1 MGRAVLARRA
11 SGLRAERGRA
21 RVLEMAFSAPSCRR
35 RKPHSIG
42 FYAQEG
48 QVRVNVVGSRR
59 EIRAEFGW
67 GDRGSRTFGWRSFR
81 EEDNT
86 VSWDPRVG
94 DLVGSGLRGVVS
106 GPSRGKPA
114 QVVVSFVLFFSNF
127 IFLSKFK
134 TPIQIQILFEL
145 KVSQY
150 SIKILIWR

>member
-1 MGRAVLARRA
+1 MLLVHGEKSGRSLVEVPVEVAHL
-11 SGLRAERGRA
+11 
-21 RVLEMAFSAPSCRR
+21 
-35 RKPHSIG
+35 
-42 FYAQEG
+42 
-48 QVRVNVVGSRR
+48 VGDHL
-59 EIRAEFGW
+59 G
-67 GDRGSRTFGWRSFR
+67 

-86 VSWDPRVG
+86 VSWDPRAG
-94 DLVGSGLRGVVS
+94 DQVGSGLRGVVS

-150 SIKILIWR
+150 SIKILI